1 MKIKVFTLAIDD
13 YFPELCELT
22 LRTQRAFARQ
32 IGAEFE
38 VLTERKLTKG
48 KEDWLPVTYEKMQL
62 WERFVTDDIDVAI
75 LLDADLIISPA
86 LQNPL
91 GFMKPNSVGNWLDYD
106 HKGVFK
112 PGLKLRDK
120 AVVTNFLVVTKEHRD
135 VFKPFDDEAQ
145 LKTMLGFCERPFN
158 IDELLFAY
166 RMTEMGLENC
176 QVVSDFKRIWH
187 ADVTSGQKGR
197 QELLN
202 KAHLFY
208 TKQTDV
214 TNLQSSNHI
223 PPYLNYKG
231 LTGHGVWIGDFKT
244 EPLRQNLLHF
254 WLGKKLYV
262 INDWKSSEPFL
273 DAASFIDVVAQA
285 QGRNVAIIKDRPIE
299 ASAFF
304 KNWSL
309 DFILFERPVTK
320 EELNAWTSKIKRGGF
335 MAINSPLSEVVG
347 HVPFNTV
354 INRGG
359 WCFWEV

>member
-75 LLDADLIISPA
+75 LLDADLILTPA
-86 LQNPL
+86 LANPI
-91 GFMKPNSVGNWLDYD
+91 GFMKANSIGNWLDYG
-106 HKGVFK
+106 HSGVFK
-112 PGLKLRDK
+112 PGLKLREK
-120 AVVTNFLVVTKEHRD
+120 AVVTNFLVVPKEHRD
-135 VFKPFDDEAQ
+135 VFKPFEESE
-145 LKTMLGFCERPFN
+145 LKGMVDLCHRPFN
-158 IDELLFAY
+158 IDELLVAH
-166 RMTEMGLENC
+166 RMTQLGLENC
-176 QVVSDFKRIWH
+176 QVISDAKCLWH

-197 QELLN
+197 NELLN
-202 KAHLFY
+202 RAHLYY
-208 TKQTDV
+208 TKNTD
-214 TNLQSSNHI
+214 LQNIQRPDHI
-223 PPYLNYKG
+223 VPYLNFKG
-231 LTGHGVWIGDFKT
+231 LTGQGVWIGDFKT
-244 EPLRQNLLHF
+244 EPLRQTMLQF

-262 INDWKSSEPFL
+262 INDWVSAQPLL
-273 DAASFIDVVAQA
+273 DAASFIDVVAQS
-285 QGRNVAIIKDRPIE
+285 QGRAVSIIKDQPIA
-299 ASAFF
+299 ASSFF

-309 DFILFERPVTK
+309 DFILFERAVTK

-335 MAINSPLSEVVG
+335 MAINSPLHAVVG